1 MTTLLKYVI
10 AIFIFTITIIIII
23 IIIIITIIIINRSID
38 SFQFKRVIRFE
49 GVLRPSNP
57 ALSV

>member
-1 MTTLLKYVI
+1 MVTLLKYVI
-10 AIFIFTITIIIII
+10 AIFIFTITIII
-23 IIIIITIIIINRSID
+23 IIIINRSID